1 MDSTVLLDAEA
12 YERRIYSPYCLW
24 DIIEPHRKRAYLNY
38 SQTLEMLA
46 ERGGL
51 DWYEILCVLLD
62 KPLFGGIPLKTGIN
76 YKPYVMKAI
85 DKLKKE

>member
-1 MDSTVLLDAEA
+1 MNKRFPIIHTNEYID
-12 YERRIYSPYCLW
+12 W
-24 DIIEPHRKRAYLNY
+24 DIIEPHRKRAYLNH
-38 SQTLEMLA
+38 SQILEMLA

-62 KPLFGGIPLKTGIN
+62 KPLFGGIPLKTGFD

-85 DKLKKE
+85 DKLKKRRVILGG